1 MGVRFGGGV
10 SGRERGGEGV
20 SERRIEVIMKM

>member
-1 MGVRFGGGV
+1 MGSGLGGLR
-10 SGRERGGEGV
+10 SGEGGGEGV